1 MRLLDRY
8 LLRELLVPLGYCLAG
23 FLIFWIS
30 SDLISDLD
38 DFQEQK
44 LSARDVALYYWLKAP
59 EFLVTTMPVALL
71 LALLYTLTHLARHHE
86 LTAIRAAGVSLWR
99 LTLPYFVVGL
109 GFSLGILA
117 MNELWIPQSIEKAGE
132 IFLGRR
138 SIEEKE
144 AWRWHSNLNFRNS
157 RDGRIWNIEA
167 FHLDRHEMKNP
178 QVEWNLP
185 GGLSHRLIA
194 REAVRT
200 NGVWVFYDVREFVY
214 RIPKDFDPMTQ
225 QFEYQE
231 TRRDRLEVP
240 EFTETPGQIKS
251 EIKISQLNSMRAAR
265 KVQLQL
271 SIKALQNYLEWHPDL
286 NPRDEAIL
294 KTQLHARWAA
304 PWTCLVVVLIAIP
317 FGAPSGRRNVFVG
330 VAGGI
335 FITFA
340 FFILLRF
347 GLALGSGGH
356 VPAWLGAWA
365 PNFLFGA
372 AGLWLTQKVR

>member
-8 LLRELLVPLGYCLAG
+8 LLQELLVPLGYCLVG
-23 FLIFWIS
+23 FLVFWVS

-38 DFQEQK
+38 VFQEQK
-44 LSARDVALYYWLKAP
+44 LSAWEVAHYYGLKTP
-59 EFLVTTMPVALL
+59 EFLVTIMPVALL
-71 LALLYTLTHLARHHE
+71 LALLYALTHHARHHE

-99 LTLPYFVVGL
+99 LALPYFGVGL
-109 GFSLGILA
+109 AFSLGILA
-117 MNELWIPQSIEKAGE
+117 MNELWVPKSMEKADE
-132 IFLGRR
+132 IFLGHR
-138 SIEEKE
+138 SMEEKE
-144 AWRWHSNLNFRNS
+144 ASRWHSNLNFRNS

-194 REAVRT
+194 REAVRS
-200 NGVWVFYDVREFVY
+200 NDIWVFYEVREFVY
-214 RIPKDFDPMTQ
+214 RVPEDFDPMTQ

-231 TRRDRLEVP
+231 TRREMLAVP
-240 EFTETPGQIKS
+240 EFTETPGQIRS
-251 EIKISQLNSMRAAR
+251 EIKISQLNSIRAAR

-271 SIKALQNYLEWHPDL
+271 SINAIQNHLDWHPDL

-304 PWTCLVVVLIAIP
+304 PWTCMVVVLIAIP

-330 VAGGI
+330 VAGSI

-347 GLALGSGGH
+347 GLALASGGH
-356 VPAWLGAWA
+356 VPPWLGAWA